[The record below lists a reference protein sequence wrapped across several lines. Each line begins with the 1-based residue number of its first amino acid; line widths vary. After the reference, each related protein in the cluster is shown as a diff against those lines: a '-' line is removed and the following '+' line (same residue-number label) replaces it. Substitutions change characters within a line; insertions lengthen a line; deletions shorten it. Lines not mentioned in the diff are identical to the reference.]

1 MISVGFEA
9 RSTSLF
15 KNIAFAAAAVIGGLA
30 GLTPPAAPV
39 AATEPPVS
47 NSEAAPQ
54 VAQTPGWTAPTFGSP
69 PPVYGTGAY
78 TPPVYNPFY
87 YTPGV
92 SAPPAYNPG
101 LYNGP
106 GVYNAPIAPP
116 PPVTPGYSLFNAPV
130 APVYNAP
137 WEGGGSISVRRA
149 APRLCG
155 IPTSS
160 SISSREQTTAPG
172 RTPAR

>member
-15 KNIAFAAAAVIGGLA
+15 KNIAFAAAAVIVGLA
-30 GLTPPAAPV
+30 GLTFPVAPV

-54 VAQTPGWTAPTFGSP
+54 VAQTPGWTAPTLGSP
-69 PPVYGTGAY
+69 APVYGTGAY

-92 SAPPAYNPG
+92 SVPPAYNPA
-101 LYNGP
+101 L
-106 GVYNAPIAPP
+106 YNAPIAPP

-137 WEGGGSISVRRA
+137 WEGGGFYF
-149 APRLCG
+149 G
-155 IPTSS
+155 PTGSAS
-160 SISSREQTTAPG
+160 FMRDSDVIKHF
-172 RTPAR
+172 